1 MWWTERAVLLS
12 CAAAVALSA
21 CGFQL
26 RGGGGS
32 GDGLRGALVHTV
44 NAPPALARALSLAL
58 AENGATVSPTAAAA
72 AAVLH
77 VAGVDHRRD
86 ISVLD
91 NSGKAAAYRL
101 SLVVTFRIQGAPL
114 QNKKNMPQQQITV
127 TRHLDHAGR
136 RVLQSDNEENFT
148 RGRMMLEAARRMVRR
163 IGRVI
168 ERAGPAR

>member
-26 RGGGGS
+26 RGAGG

-72 AAVLH
+72 ATVLH
-77 VAGVDHRRD
+77 VAGVAPRREF
-86 ISVLD
+86 SVGD
-91 NSGKAAAYRL
+91 KRGK
-101 SLVVTFRIQGAPL
+101 G
-114 QNKKNMPQQQITV
+114 
-127 TRHLDHAGR
+127 G
-136 RVLQSDNEENFT
+136 
-148 RGRMMLEAARRMVRR
+148 
-163 IGRVI
+163 
-168 ERAGPAR
+168 

>member
-1 MWWTERAVLLS
+1 M
-12 CAAAVALSA
+12 
-21 CGFQL
+21 
-26 RGGGGS
+26 
-32 GDGLRGALVHTV
+32 
-44 NAPPALARALSLAL
+44 
-58 AENGATVSPTAAAA
+58 
-72 AAVLH
+72 
-77 VAGVDHRRD
+77 AGVDHRRD